1 MIAIGSDHGGYELK
15 EYIKKYLD
23 SNNLEYYDYGTNSY
37 ESVHFPDYAKLVC
50 DSVLSKKHD
59 KGILI
64 CGTGIG
70 MSIAAN
76 KIKDIRC
83 ALCNNVMSAR
93 LAREHN
99 DSNVIALG
107 ARVLGNEYAIEIL
120 QTWLKTDFLG
130 GKYNKRNNMIKDIES
145 CYLGGK

>member
-15 EYIKKYLD
+15 EFLKKYLD
-23 SNNLEYYDYGTNSY
+23 SQKIKYHDFGTHSY

-50 DSVLSKKHD
+50 DAVISNECE

-76 KIKDIRC
+76 KIKGINC
-83 ALCNNVMSAR
+83 ALCNSIMTAR

-99 DSNVIALG
+99 NSNIIALG
-107 ARVLGNEYAIEIL
+107 GRVLGSEYAKEIL
-120 QTWLKTDFLG
+120 QTWLTTDFLG
-130 GKYNKRNNMIKDIES
+130 GKYNKRNDMIKNLES
-145 CYLGGK
+145 RYLGGK